1 MSAEQPLFLNRRST
15 INCRGHLIDTSI
27 PKVMGIINITPDSFY
42 SASRFRVESDINNR
56 VEDIIEEG
64 GDMVDVGAYSTRPG
78 ADELPEQE
86 ELDRLLPAL
95 TLIRK
100 KYPDLIVSVDT
111 FRSNIAR
118 CLVKEGLTDIIND
131 VSGGEIDS
139 AMFETIAEL
148 NVPYILMHNKG
159 IPQNMQQKPVYSDVV
174 AEVSLWMA
182 RKVDILRGLGV
193 NDIIIDPGFGFSKT
207 LEHNYTLFSHIEEF
221 DLFQLPI
228 LIGISRK
235 SMIYK
240 LLKTD
245 AGSAL
250 NGSSVLNTV
259 ALMKGANILR
269 VHDVK
274 EAVEC
279 VKLVSKVKSASKFW

>member
-42 SASRFRVESDINNR
+42 SASRFRVESDIIKR

-64 GDMVDVGAYSTRPG
+64 GDIVDVGAYSTRPG
-78 ADELPEQE
+78 ADELSEQE
-86 ELDRLLPAL
+86 ELDRILPAL

-118 CLVKEGLTDIIND
+118 SLVKESLTDIIND

-148 NVPYILMHNKG
+148 NVPYIIMHNKG
-159 IPQNMQQKPVYSDVV
+159 IPQNMQQKPVYRDVV

-207 LEHNYTLFSHIEEF
+207 MEHNFTLFSHIEEF

-240 LLKTD
+240 LLETD
-245 AGSAL
+245 AERAL

-279 VKLVSKVKSASKFW
+279 VKLVSKIKSASKY